1 MCPDE
6 ITLMM
11 KSHRQR
17 GFSLV
22 PALFLLVV
30 LAALGTVAVRLSAI
44 EHQTVVLGMQSSRA
58 YAAAQTGIEWS
69 AYQAINGGSCASS
82 TLSLTEGGLIG
93 FTVDTSC
100 SSTSHT
106 EGAGTTNVYVLEAF
120 AYSGI
125 YGEPDY
131 VSRQIRATITDAT

>member
-1 MCPDE
+1 
-6 ITLMM
+6 MM
-11 KSHRQR
+11 KSHRQK

-30 LAALGTVAVRLSAI
+30 LAALGAVAVRLSAI
-44 EHQTVVLGMQSSRA
+44 GQQTVVLGMQSSRA

-82 TLSLTEGGLIG
+82 TLSLSEGGLIG

-106 EGAGTTNVYVLEAF
+106 EGSGTTNVYVLEAF
-120 AYSGI
+120 AHSGV

-131 VSRQIRATITDAT
+131 VSRQIRATVTDAT